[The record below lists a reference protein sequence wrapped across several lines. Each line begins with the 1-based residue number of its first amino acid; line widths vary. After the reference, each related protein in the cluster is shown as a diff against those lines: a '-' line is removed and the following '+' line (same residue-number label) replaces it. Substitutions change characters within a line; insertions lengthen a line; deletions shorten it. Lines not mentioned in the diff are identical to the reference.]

1 MQGRVGEVAT
11 LLWRGDCWAHLESY
25 FASFLE
31 ADLQSYF
38 SEFGSIFGVV
48 LEHIWSCFGAYFLDR
63 FGAYFLGR
71 FGACFQ
77 GM

>member
-1 MQGRVGEVAT
+1 V
-11 LLWRGDCWAHLESY
+11 LWRGDCWAHLESY
-25 FASFLE
+25 FSSFLE
-31 ADLQSYF
+31 AD
-38 SEFGSIFGVV
+38 